1 MHAYNTGRQKKE
13 QKEAMNLFAKELIE
27 YKNGNDS
34 FVGAKVGG
42 ST

>member
-1 MHAYNTGRQKKE
+1 MHAYNTGIQKKE

-34 FVGAKVGG
+34 LVGAVGG